1 MGTARGR
8 AAGGARGHTRSSNR
22 QLQPPCLGAGQA
34 RPDGEDE
41 VPLLSDRT
49 PALGPLP
56 TWAPASCL
64 PVGLARSPPRQ
75 ALPSLDPEKPLF
87 LTAFYILNQK
97 DFIRKEHTI
106 TYPRGSA
113 CLDTEGT
120 RPTRGRM
127 WPLDKPSLSSNVGA
141 TVEFD
146 DLSWCHLGK
155 QGTSKD

>member
-1 MGTARGR
+1 M
-8 AAGGARGHTRSSNR
+8 AGATRGARTGSCSLRVSGQDRHGRVGRMRCPSFQTGR
-22 QLQPPCLGAGQA
+22 QLSVFCPPGHL
-34 RPDGEDE
+34 
-41 VPLLSDRT
+41 
-49 PALGPLP
+49 
-56 TWAPASCL
+56 L
-64 PVGLARSPPRQ
+64 PVCLSALPGPPWQ

-120 RPTRGRM
+120 RPTWGRM

-141 TVEFD
+141 TVEFG